1 MKTIIRAALAALFS
15 AMKEKA
21 MDEIKEKAKE
31 LAEKLGIKIE
41 EWTDDQLAK
50 LAAAKDEMDAETRRK
65 TRAFWAPVGFVIGS
79 VVGYVCAAIF

>member
-1 MKTIIRAALAALFS
+1 
-15 AMKEKA
+15 

-65 TRAFWAPVGFVIGS
+65 TRAFWAPVGAVIGA
-79 VVGYVCAAIF
+79 VVGYVVAVLF

>member
-1 MKTIIRAALAALFS
+1 MNALIQAALAAFFNVLR
-15 AMKEKA
+15 EKA
-21 MDEIKEKAKE
+21 MDEIKKKAKE

-65 TRAFWAPVGFVIGS
+65 TRAFWAPVGFVIGA